1 MSMGDLRLGVVFF
14 RTESGAEPVRRWL
27 KSLPASHKKAIGED
41 SKTVRFGWP
50 LGMPLV
56 EKLEPFLWEVRR
68 HVADGIARVLFRG
81 GWADDDPSPRL
92 HQEVAANPTI
102 GDQHGTGQAQA
113 ISGGWIMKKNQH
125 IGSNF
130 DDFLQEEGLL
140 AEAEASA
147 VKRVIAYQ
155 IEKEMAE
162 RQISKSALARVM
174 RTSRSS
180 LDRLLDPE
188 NASVTLL
195 TLESVVLALGKR
207 LKVQLA

>member
-1 MSMGDLRLGVVFF
+1 
-14 RTESGAEPVRRWL
+14 
-27 KSLPASHKKAIGED
+27 
-41 SKTVRFGWP
+41 
-50 LGMPLV
+50 
-56 EKLEPFLWEVRR
+56 
-68 HVADGIARVLFRG
+68 
-81 GWADDDPSPRL
+81 
-92 HQEVAANPTI
+92 
-102 GDQHGTGQAQA
+102 
-113 ISGGWIMKKNQH
+113 MKKNQH

-140 AEAEASA
+140 AEAEATA

-162 RQISKSALARVM
+162 RQLSKSALARVM

-195 TLESVVLALGKR
+195 TLESVALALGKR